1 MSKWIIQQK
10 LWIQITDYQ
19 SDSNSQP
26 NIEKWISDSFGTYF
40 THRFL
45 EIFTVRKGR
54 ILDLSPVVVDS
65 VDGVPQKGGDM

>member
-26 NIEKWISDSFGTYF
+26 NIEKWILKSFRAYF
-40 THRFL
+40 TDCFL
-45 EIFTVRKGR
+45 KILAVGKSS

-65 VDGVPQKGGDM
+65 VHRVPQK